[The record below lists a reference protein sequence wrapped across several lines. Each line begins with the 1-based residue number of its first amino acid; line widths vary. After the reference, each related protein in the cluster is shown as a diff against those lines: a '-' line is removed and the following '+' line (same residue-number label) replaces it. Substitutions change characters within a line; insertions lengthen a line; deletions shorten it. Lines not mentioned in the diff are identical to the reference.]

1 MSVLYIEIYS
11 SSTLWRDYSLWR
23 FNIGD
28 AVWTQPI
35 EVQERVQG
43 VPTCNDHHDARTW
56 EGITDFCSLFESR
69 AERLQSS
76 RPLSQVS
83 EFATGNM
90 HPGVLDQS
98 IDGFESSAGD
108 KDPGNAHIE
117 VHCDVPMLVDI
128 PVFDT
133 CGQDSTCT
141 PATAVVSPDV
151 LLAAIDFI
159 PRVECA
165 VPSTVSDT
173 SVCPAVISGAG
184 EDCAVTLE
192 KLSQLGEPRL
202 RTTISENQAEESTE
216 ASYASQDEAQR
227 IPDVTHQ
234 IPHRPVGPSNDDH
247 SDSKHNRSNKLF
259 ALTPAL
265 ADKFAEME
273 ARFYAEKADWL
284 GRKRILDQDLSIT
297 IAPPDENAPES
308 RQSLDPERVCP
319 SIQKTRPIGSSHG
332 AKSCIGV
339 ELHEDADAMCSR
351 EVPDDWIQQIVK
363 RGNEE
368 RAALKAAR
376 RLPLVVTV
384 SKHASPPSRP
394 IEDAEK
400 GLQQLWN
407 VTMDENLGIKATETP
422 LAGHNA
428 VTTSVGRDF
437 SKPVLRS
444 PVPLAVRGLKITR
457 RAGAGDQPASRIPPA
472 DVMQKDPEAQPF
484 LKNHTPDVPENTT
497 LVSCS
502 SDCSPNLEDWLE
514 ELHGGSGALVQ
525 LGGYSSVVGEKEDWA
540 DSSSVSSSPEST
552 PPTTPVC
559 GPFPLQDTLQVG
571 RQLHCIELSL
581 TEKKPIAITLHE
593 SAKVISMSR
602 RSTLDA
608 SERQARLAYARQ
620 LLMSPTRP
628 GQLPPSNSAGRA
640 NREKGSAGSREGSP
654 AGVAASEPTVRQCP
668 TVASPPGRSPPS
680 NSATRAE
687 RRMGVI
693 FSRDLSSASGSDA
706 ESTPRRHAPS
716 VATNRA
722 CELRR
727 LHTAKMLLREEME
740 AKVDTRRTSG
750 RIQGRH
756 LKATKL
762 PRIENGS
769 YSSPDT
775 SMDEMERQSIL
786 SSPDLSPPTTPTC
799 GPFPL
804 PVSDLE
810 PTVLHCSK
818 LSTPSFRRTHRREVR
833 IMRQSDFGD
842 GLPC

>member
-1 MSVLYIEIYS
+1 MNS
-11 SSTLWRDYSLWR
+11 
-23 FNIGD
+23 
-28 AVWTQPI
+28 
-35 EVQERVQG
+35 
-43 VPTCNDHHDARTW
+43 NDHHDARTW

-69 AERLQSS
+69 AERLQSI

-108 KDPGNAHIE
+108 KD
-117 VHCDVPMLVDI
+117 
-128 PVFDT
+128 
-133 CGQDSTCT
+133 

-559 GPFPLQDTLQVG
+559 GPFPLHDTLQVG
-571 RQLHCIELSL
+571 RKPHPVELFL

-602 RSTLDA
+602 RSALDA

-620 LLMSPTRP
+620 LLMSPTRSGP
-628 GQLPPSNSAGRA
+628 LPPSNAAGRA
-640 NREKGSAGSREGSP
+640 HREKGSAGRKGSL
-654 AGVAASEPTVRQCP
+654 AGVPTIGPIVRECP

-693 FSRDLSSASGSDA
+693 LSRVISSASGSDV

-727 LHTAKMLLREEME
+727 LHTAKKLLREDMD
-740 AKVDTRRTSG
+740 AKVDTRRTSAS
-750 RIQGRH
+750 IQGRH
-756 LKATKL
+756 SKATKL
-762 PRIENGS
+762 PRIENGGYS
-769 YSSPDT
+769 SVGSNKSCSSPDN
-775 SMDEMERQSIL
+775 SMDEMERQSIP
-786 SSPDLSPPTTPTC
+786 SSPDVSPPTTPTC

-804 PVSDLE
+804 PISDLE
-810 PTVLHCSK
+810 PTVLHRSK

-842 GLPC
+842 GRPF